1 MAARKKTTRRQP
13 QGAAARK
20 RKSGRKP
27 SRQVMEARTKSIAF
41 LNRSAF
47 VVLMVL
53 ICIEVGVT
61 VFPQWKELK
70 RLQVELEETQD
81 QETVALAEV
90 DQKKRELSAIRNDLE
105 FQETRGRDLLDLYVP
120 GETVIR
126 IRRD

>member
-1 MAARKKTTRRQP
+1 MAARKKTTRRKP
-13 QGAAARK
+13 SGAAARK
-20 RKSGRKP
+20 RKP

-47 VVLMVL
+47 ALLMIL
-53 ICIEVGVT
+53 ICVAVGVT
-61 VFPQWKELK
+61 VFPQWKELN
-70 RLQVELEETQD
+70 RLQAELETTEQG
-81 QETVALAEV
+81 EELALAEV